1 MPNLVTKLIGDK
13 KEWKSMEG
21 RADALP
27 RDYRIVYDEM
37 KRYMWRFSTGDGMDV
52 VAVLKEVLN
61 LFETS
66 AAEGVRA
73 LDVTGEDVAA
83 FCDDRLRGTASYL
96 DSWRSSLN
104 RDVHRRL
111 G

>member
-1 MPNLVTKLIGDK
+1 
-13 KEWKSMEG
+13 
-21 RADALP
+21 
-27 RDYRIVYDEM
+27 
-37 KRYMWRFSTGDGMDV
+37 
-52 VAVLKEVLN
+52 VLD

>member
-37 KRYMWRFSTGDGMDV
+37 KRYMWRFSAGDGMDV
-52 VAVLKEVLN
+52 VAVL
-61 LFETS
+61 
-66 AAEGVRA
+66 
-73 LDVTGEDVAA
+73 
-83 FCDDRLRGTASYL
+83 
-96 DSWRSSLN
+96 
-104 RDVHRRL
+104 
-111 G
+111 